1 MNAAMLLGVVLAVV
15 APGDKDAT
23 KKEAPTLV
31 GEWDGEK
38 AVRGGKERPVP
49 EGGITVTF
57 TKDGKLLFKE
67 GTKDSTEGSY
77 KVDAKK
83 DPAEI
88 DLTPPKEEG
97 TMLGIYKIDG
107 DTLTICLSE
116 KGSTDRPTRFESPE
130 GTNFMLITLKRIKK

>member
-1 MNAAMLLGVVLAVV
+1 MNAAVLFGVVLAVA
-15 APGDKDAT
+15 APGDKEAP

-31 GEWDGEK
+31 GDWDGEK

-49 EGGITVTF
+49 EGGITITF

-67 GTKDSTEGSY
+67 GAKDTTEGSY

-97 TMLGIYKIDG
+97 TLVGIYKLDG

-130 GTNFMLITLKRIKK
+130 GTNVMLITLKRIKK